1 MTEARYGFVLSEW
14 HRHAGWESF
23 RKKVPVS
30 GASAEEL
37 TARLR
42 PWALDTLAQEHLSD
56 GEYWASLVGVDEHG
70 QPDETQVLDVV
81 DIFWFHGEEFVPA
94 SSVS

>member
-1 MTEARYGFVLSEW
+1 
-14 HRHAGWESF
+14 
-23 RKKVPVS
+23 
-30 GASAEEL
+30 L

>member
-56 GEYWASLVGVDEHG
+56 GEYWASLVGVDGHG